1 MKNWIIN
8 LFHLIIVASILC
20 SLTKNIKPEYDILS
34 YKMNSKYVK
43 NIMYVIIFIMVITH
57 SYELYKKLKL

>member
-20 SLTKNIKPEYDILS
+20 SLTKNIGSEYDILS

-43 NIMYVIIFIMVITH
+43 NIMYVIIFLMVMTH
-57 SYELYKKLKL
+57 SYELYKKIKQ

>member
-20 SLTKNIKPEYDILS
+20 SLTKNIKPEYDLLS
-34 YKMNSKYVK
+34 YKINSKYVK
-43 NIMYVIIFIMVITH
+43 NIMNVIITVMVITH
-57 SYELYKKLKL
+57 SYELYKKIKQ